1 MELAYYISFLFFSVV
16 LTVTG
21 AQKDSKVLDTLWFLL
36 LMGFSV
42 VVRANPQIDIIDYY
56 DSIGVPLEKVL
67 HRSSRV
73 REFSFWG
80 LSSILYSLLGS
91 ERLVF
96 HVWDAMVFLIVLSVR
111 RRLSLGWYFVP
122 FFFVAFPSVLGFQNI
137 YRQFLATLLII
148 NAASYC
154 LAEKKQKRW
163 VLSCIFFL
171 LFAGTVHWSSAA
183 LFLVVLFLLFSVR
196 GWRRVSWL
204 LLLIVF
210 LLLPSYLGVEE
221 VSNSGL
227 DLTWMYCLFLMVQLL
242 LLSVVSGSNG
252 KDTSSYGAL
261 RFVLLYVSYIAI
273 VGFVRMRGDLFYER
287 LMLYFIPVV
296 LVLILWQIS
305 TKTALQRALLL
316 FILLL
321 FSLPSFLFHA
331 TYALMCNE

>member
-42 VVRANPQIDIIDYY
+42 VVRANPQIDIIEYY
-56 DSIGVPLEKVL
+56 DSIGVPLEQVL

-73 REFSFWG
+73 RELSFWG
-80 LSSILYSLLGS
+80 LSSVLYSLLGS
-91 ERLVF
+91 ARLVF
-96 HVWDAMVFLIVLSVR
+96 HVWDAMVFLIILSVR

-154 LAEKKQKRW
+154 LAAKKQKHW
-163 VLSCIFFL
+163 VLSCLFFL

-183 LFLVVLFLLFSVR
+183 LFPIVLFLLFSER
-196 GWRRVSWL
+196 GWRRVNWL

-210 LLLPSYLGVEE
+210 LLLPFFLRVEE

-227 DLTWMYCLFLMVQLL
+227 DLTWMYCLFLVAQLSL
-242 LLSVVSGSNG
+242 LAVVRGSSG
-252 KDTSSYGAL
+252 KETSSSGAL

-273 VGFVRMRGDLFYER
+273 VGFVRLRGDLFYER
-287 LMLYFIPVV
+287 LMLYFISVVPV
-296 LVLILWQIS
+296 LTLWQIH
-305 TKTALQRALLL
+305 TKAALQRALLL

-321 FSLPSFLFHA
+321 LSLPSFLFRA
-331 TYALMCNE
+331 TYAMMCNE